1 MADLNLSFQL
11 LLRKSEKSVSIF
23 RWASGGG
30 GLSVVWTDE
39 EETGLAGVV
48 RKTEHS
54 ALRLGSNVL

>member
-11 LLRKSEKSVSIF
+11 LPRKSEKSVSIF

-30 GLSVVWTDE
+30 VSVVWTDE